1 MPKRQKESKLLPG
14 EGRPTGGLNLG
25 DFLVPSKS
33 YPANNQNNFPSL
45 GVSQSDD
52 FPSLGS
58 SNSKHASAEKKS
70 PTSCWGAQSTPSNP
84 QIKSSDK
91 ELEQSCTLPST
102 SISEASAS
110 AVTTKLQYSIAKT
123 KKGSVPIRLENR
135 NKGKKVTV
143 IFNVSGDAKELLKE
157 LKHAAGCGGV
167 IKDDTVE
174 LQGEKVDLV
183 EKFVRNK
190 MNWKK

>member
-14 EGRPTGGLNLG
+14 EGRPSGGLNLG
-25 DFLVPSKS
+25 DFLVKPKQSAPAPSS
-33 YPANNQNNFPSL
+33 E
-45 GVSQSDD
+45 D
-52 FPSLGS
+52 FPSLS
-58 SNSKHASAEKKS
+58 SSSSIATKS
-70 PTSCWGAQSTPSNP
+70 SPCWSHSPPNNIIQTQSQSS
-84 QIKSSDK
+84 IKSDGANDVENTQDSSSSTH
-91 ELEQSCTLPST
+91 QLP
-102 SISEASAS
+102 
-110 AVTTKLQYSIAKT
+110 YSIAKT

-143 IFNVSGDAKELLKE
+143 IFNVSGDARELLKE

-174 LQGEKVDLV
+174 LQGEKVDLI
-183 EKFVRNK
+183 EKFIRKK